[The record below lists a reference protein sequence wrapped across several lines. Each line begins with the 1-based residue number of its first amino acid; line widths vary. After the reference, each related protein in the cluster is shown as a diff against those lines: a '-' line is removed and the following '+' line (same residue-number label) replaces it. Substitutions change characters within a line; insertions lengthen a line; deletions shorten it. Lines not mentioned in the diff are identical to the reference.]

1 MILKSHEISKINL
14 KKNNLVLFYGKNEG
28 LKIEEISKII
38 STNLDKDILNYEEK
52 EILENQNS
60 FIENI
65 LSKSLF
71 EKEKIIIIKRATD
84 KILKII
90 DDIITKN
97 LEDLTII
104 INADIL
110 EKKSKLRSF
119 FEKDKKLICVP
130 FYPDNEQTL
139 SKLAYN
145 FLRDKKISIS
155 SSNINLIVNKCSGDR
170 ETLINELQKIEYFSK
185 NGKKIDSENISKLIN
200 LIENHSVSELV
211 NNCLGK
217 NNKKIINILNEN
229 NFSNEDCIMIIRS
242 FLIKAKKL
250 LILSTTFEINK
261 NIDLTISSAKPPIF
275 WKEKEITKQ
284 QIYKW
289 KPKNIKKLIYTLGET
304 ELQIKKNINNSIN
317 LITDFILNQASTE
330 TNS

>member
-1 MILKSHEISKINL
+1 MILKSYEIKKINQNVNHL
-14 KKNNLVLFYGKNEG
+14 ILFYGKNEG
-28 LKIEEISKII
+28 LKNEALNILIK
-38 STNLDKDILNYEEK
+38 DKNNILIYDEK
-52 EILENQNS
+52 EILDNENN

-71 EKEKIIIIKRATD
+71 EQTKFVTIKRATD

-90 DDIITKN
+90 ETLFSKN
-97 LEDLTII
+97 LEEVTII
-104 INADIL
+104 LNSDNL

-119 FEKDKKLICVP
+119 FEKDKKLVCVP

-155 SSNINLIVNKCSGDR
+155 SSNINLVVNKCGGDR

-185 NGKKIDSENISKLIN
+185 NGKKINSENISKLIN
-200 LIENHSVSELV
+200 LRENRSISELID
-211 NNCLGK
+211 NCLVK
-217 NNKKIINILNEN
+217 NKKKIMGLLNEN
-229 NFSNEDCIMIIRS
+229 NFSNDDCIMIIRS
-242 FLIKAKKL
+242 FIIKAKKL
-250 LILSTTFEINK
+250 LTLSSSFEANK

-289 KPKNIKKLIYTLGET
+289 KSKNIKKLIYELSET

-317 LITDFILNQASTE
+317 LITDFILSQSSTE
-330 TNS
+330 SNS